1 MTFVIKNCK
10 KFKKYTSLTERE
22 FYAKMK
28 SSTDNIDY
36 DDFPNKTENA
46 FLLAIYILSWSEK
59 WL

>member
-1 MTFVIKNCK
+1 MIKSFK

-22 FYAKMK
+22 FYAKIK
-28 SSTDNIDY
+28 SSTDNIDH

-59 WL
+59 W

>member
-1 MTFVIKNCK
+1 MIKSFK
-10 KFKKYTSLTERE
+10 KFKKYTSLAERE
-22 FYAKMK
+22 FYAKIK

-36 DDFPNKTENA
+36 DGFPNKTENA

>member
-1 MTFVIKNCK
+1 MIKSFK
-10 KFKKYTSLTERE
+10 KFKKNTSLAERE
-22 FYAKMK
+22 FYAKIK

>member
-1 MTFVIKNCK
+1 MIKSFK

-22 FYAKMK
+22 FYAKIK

-59 WL
+59 W